1 MDIPPVHLS
10 DQVNK
15 VRFELFEN
23 FEFRKFWENFF
34 SNSKKIEFK
43 FEIRNSKISIRNFLF
58 CFRKRRPIFSSTFV
72 RHELDSKRE
81 EIVDRE
87 REMNLKSSSQNL
99 EEL

>member
-15 VRFELFEN
+15 VRFELFE
-23 FEFRKFWENFF
+23 FRKFWEKFF

-43 FEIRNSKISIRNFLF
+43 FDSNYSKFEFFLF